1 MSSCEKNVCVYVCV
15 CKRTNFLESFEKSE
29 GNEDNNRFTPA
40 LNFDLFRTRN
50 VKLLQTVRDFV
61 GSTRRKVEEL
71 LSQEQFKC
79 IWVRLFWLFLLFVW
93 IVLWIES
100 FASIKRTYLDDV
112 FVQIDRWHIYSDVSV
127 YSVGK
132 CQDLVNFDKES
143 KNVNEWTSPTYLKMF
158 M

>member
-1 MSSCEKNVCVYVCV
+1 MCVCVCV

-61 GSTRRKVEEL
+61 GSARRKVEEL

-79 IWVRLFWLFLLFVW
+79 IWVRLFWLFLLFV
-93 IVLWIES
+93 
-100 FASIKRTYLDDV
+100 
-112 FVQIDRWHIYSDVSV
+112 
-127 YSVGK
+127 
-132 CQDLVNFDKES
+132 
-143 KNVNEWTSPTYLKMF
+143 
-158 M
+158 